1 MYHSFSIKN
10 FRCFDD
16 LTLEGL
22 GRINLIGG
30 RNNIGKTALLEALW
44 IHHGAANPDLAV
56 RVDAFRGLEQVAPD
70 NFLGNLFHGFDRDL
84 TVELC
89 ANGAW
94 GDTPRLL
101 RMWFED
107 SATFEIPV
115 PGLENNQPDPLQ
127 NSSMGIKSS
136 KVIVMDYFHES
147 EGRLTTKGRLVESQV
162 NPLVRTAGLETSIVS
177 GKLLQN
183 RPLAVFLSARRPGVS
198 NEDVTRYSQLEINGQ
213 QDGVLQILQLV
224 EPNLKRL
231 AVVSAGQTPAIYADV
246 KLGRL
251 IPMQLMGDGMARIL
265 SLSLSIA
272 SSPGGMVMVD
282 EIENGLHYTVM
293 EKVWQAVAAFARHYD
308 VQLFAT
314 THSHHCIQ
322 SACRAFA
329 ADEEEPLS
337 LYVLGRSAGKM
348 RSVRYGREKLATA
361 FEFGF
366 GVI

>member
-30 RNNIGKTALLEALW
+30 RNNIGKTAVLEALW
-44 IHHGAANPDLAV
+44 IHHGAVNPDLGM
-56 RVDAFRGLEQVAPD
+56 RVDAFRGVDAGDPE
-70 NFLGNLFHGFDRDL
+70 NFMSSLFYGFDRDL

-89 ANGAW
+89 AAGAW
-94 GDTPRLL
+94 GDDPRLL

-107 SATFEIPV
+107 SPTFETPV

-127 NSSMGIKSS
+127 NSSIGIKSS
-136 KVIVMDYFHES
+136 KVIVMDYSYES
-147 EGRLTTKGRLVESQV
+147 EGRLTTKGRLVENQV
-162 NPLVRTAGLETSIVS
+162 NPLVRASGLETTIIK
-177 GKLLQN
+177 GNLLQN
-183 RPLAVFLSARRPGVS
+183 RPLAVFLSARRPGFS
-198 NEDVTRYSQLEINGQ
+198 NEDVIRYSQLEINGQ
-213 QDGVLQILQLV
+213 QDGVLQILQLI

-231 AVVSAGQTPAIYADV
+231 AVVSAGPTPAVYADV
-246 KLGRL
+246 GTKPL
-251 IPMQLMGDGMARIL
+251 IPVQLMGEGMSRIL
-265 SLSLSIA
+265 SLGLSIA

-293 EKVWQAVAAFARHYD
+293 EKVWQAIAAFARHYD
-308 VQLFAT
+308 VQIFAT
-314 THSHHCIQ
+314 THSHPCIQ

-329 ADEEEPLS
+329 VDEEEPLQLYS
-337 LYVLGRSAGKM
+337 LGVRKGKM
-348 RSVRYGREKLATA
+348 SAAKYDRERLLTA
-361 FEFGF
+361 FDFGF

>member
-1 MYHSFSIKN
+1 MYHTFSIKN

-30 RNNIGKTALLEALW
+30 RNNIGKTAVLEALW
-44 IHHGAANPDLAV
+44 LHHGSANPDLAV
-56 RVDAFRGLEQVAPD
+56 RLDAFRGLEQVVPD
-70 NFLGNLFHGFDRDL
+70 NFLGNLFHGFDRSL

-89 ANGAW
+89 AGGDW
-94 GDTPRLL
+94 GDDPRLL

-107 SATFEIPV
+107 SSTFEIPV

-127 NSSMGIKSS
+127 NSSMGVKSS
-136 KVIVMDYFHES
+136 KVIVMDYSYES
-147 EGRLTTKGRLVESQV
+147 EDRLTTKGRLVENQV
-162 NPLVRTAGLETSIVS
+162 NPLVRTAGLETSIVRGS
-177 GKLLQN
+177 LSQN
-183 RPLAVFLSARRPGVS
+183 RTLAVFLSARRPGVS
-198 NEDVTRYSQLEINGQ
+198 NEDVIRYSQLEINGQ
-213 QDGVLQILQLV
+213 QDGVLQILQLI

-231 AVVSAGQTPAIYADV
+231 VVVSTGPTPAIYADV

-251 IPMQLMGDGMARIL
+251 IPMQLLGEGMSRIL
-265 SLSLSIA
+265 TVALSIA
-272 SSPGGMVMVD
+272 TVPGGMVLVD

-293 EKVWQAVAAFARHYD
+293 EKVWQAIAAFARHYD
-308 VQLFAT
+308 VQIFAT

-329 ADEEEPLS
+329 ADEEEPLQLYS
-337 LYVLGRSAGKM
+337 LGVRKGKM
-348 RSVRYGREKLATA
+348 SAVKYDRERLLTA
-361 FEFGF
+361 FDFGF

>member
-30 RNNIGKTALLEALW
+30 RNNIGKTAVLEALW

-56 RVDAFRGLEQVAPD
+56 RVDAFRGLDQVAPD

-89 ANGAW
+89 AGGDW
-94 GDTPRLL
+94 GDDLRLL

-107 SATFEIPV
+107 SPTFETPV
-115 PGLENNQPDPLQ
+115 PGLENNPPDPLQ

-136 KVIVMDYFHES
+136 KVIVMDYSYES
-147 EGRLTTKGRLVESQV
+147 GGRLTTKGRLVENQV
-162 NPLVRTAGLETSIVS
+162 NPLVRTAGLETTIIK
-177 GKLLQN
+177 GNLLQN
-183 RPLAVFLSARRPGVS
+183 RPLAVFLSSRRPDVN
-198 NEDVTRYSQLEINGQ
+198 NEDVIRYSQLEINGQ
-213 QDGVLQILQLV
+213 QDGVLQILQLI

-231 AVVSAGQTPAIYADV
+231 AVVSAGQAPAIYADV

-251 IPMQLMGDGMARIL
+251 IPMQLLGDGMSRIL
-265 SLSLSIA
+265 TVALSIA
-272 SSPGGMVMVD
+272 TVPGGMVAVD

-293 EKVWQAVAAFARHYD
+293 QEVWKAIADFARHYD
-308 VQLFAT
+308 VQIFAT
-314 THSHHCIQ
+314 THSHHCIK
-322 SACRAFA
+322 SACRAFEG
-329 ADEEEPLS
+329 DEEEPLQLYS
-337 LYVLGRSAGKM
+337 LGIRKGKM
-348 RSVRYGREKLATA
+348 SAVKYDRERLEFA
-361 FEFGF
+361 FEVGL

>member
-30 RNNIGKTALLEALW
+30 RNNIGKTAVLEALW
-44 IHHGAANPDLAV
+44 IHHGAVNPDLGM
-56 RVDAFRGLEQVAPD
+56 RVDAFRGVESGDPE
-70 NFLGNLFHGFDRDL
+70 NFMSSLFYGFDRDS
-84 TVELC
+84 VIELS
-89 ANGAW
+89 AQGDW
-94 GDTPRLL
+94 GDTARKLEIV
-101 RMWFED
+101 FE
-107 SATFEIPV
+107 SRPTAEV
-115 PGLENNQPDPLQ
+115 AMPGLGKVQTDVLQTSSVGQPGNKVVFDYCHDTGEQ
-127 NSSMGIKSS
+127 ITSSGW
-136 KVIVMDYFHES
+136 
-147 EGRLTTKGRLVESQV
+147 LVE
-162 NPLVRTAGLETSIVS
+162 
-177 GKLLQN
+177 
-183 RPLAVFLSARRPGVS
+183 RPVGPGLSALAMEKTQNVRPYQENGILLSSGRVGIS
-198 NEDVTRYSQLEINGQ
+198 EQDVNRYSRLEINGQ
-213 QDGVLQILQLV
+213 QDGVLQILQLI

-231 AVVSAGQTPAIYADV
+231 AVVSAGQTPSVYADMG
-246 KLGRL
+246 LGRL
-251 IPMQLMGDGMARIL
+251 IPVQLMGAGMSRIL

-272 SSPGGMVMVD
+272 TVPGGMVLVD

-308 VQLFAT
+308 VQIFAT

>member
-70 NFLGNLFHGFDRDL
+70 NFLGNLFHGFERDL

-89 ANGAW
+89 AAGAW
-94 GDTPRLL
+94 GDDLRLL

-107 SATFEIPV
+107 SPTFETPV
-115 PGLENNQPDPLQ
+115 PGLENNPPDPLQ
-127 NSSMGIKSS
+127 NSSMGIESS
-136 KVIVMDYFHES
+136 KVIVMDYSYES
-147 EGRLTTKGRLVESQV
+147 EGRLTTKGRLVENQV
-162 NPLVRTAGLETSIVS
+162 NPLVRTAGLETTIIKGSLS
-177 GKLLQN
+177 QN
-183 RPLAVFLSARRPGVS
+183 RTLAVFLSARRPGVS
-198 NEDVTRYSQLEINGQ
+198 NEDVIRYSQLEINGQ
-213 QDGVLQILQLV
+213 QDGVLQILQLI

-231 AVVSAGQTPAIYADV
+231 AVVSAGQTPSVYADMG
-246 KLGRL
+246 LGRL
-251 IPMQLMGDGMARIL
+251 IPVQLMGAGMSRIL
-265 SLSLSIA
+265 ALALSIA

-293 EKVWQAVAAFARHYD
+293 EKVWQAIAAFARHYD
-308 VQLFAT
+308 VQIFAT
-314 THSHHCIQ
+314 THSHHCIK
-322 SACRAFA
+322 SACRAFEG
-329 ADEEEPLS
+329 DEEEPLQLYS
-337 LYVLGRSAGKM
+337 LGVRKGKIATA
-348 RSVRYGREKLATA
+348 RYDRERLVTA

>member
-30 RNNIGKTALLEALW
+30 RNNIGKTAVLEALW
-44 IHHGAANPDLAV
+44 IHHGAVNPDLGM
-56 RVDAFRGLEQVAPD
+56 RVDGFRGVEQVAPD
-70 NFLGNLFHGFDRDL
+70 NFLGNLFHGFDRSL

-89 ANGAW
+89 AAGAW
-94 GDTPRLL
+94 GDDPRLL

-107 SATFEIPV
+107 NPTFEIPV

-147 EGRLTTKGRLVESQV
+147 EVRITAKGRLVENQV
-162 NPLVRTAGLETSIVS
+162 NPMVRTAGLEASIVR
-177 GKLLQN
+177 GNPLQG
-183 RPLAVFLSARRPGVS
+183 RPLAIFLSVRRAGVS
-198 NEDVTRYSQLEINGQ
+198 NDDVIRYSQLEINGQ
-213 QDGVLQILQLV
+213 QDGVLQILQLI

-231 AVVSAGQTPAIYADV
+231 VVVSAGPTPAVYADV
-246 KLGRL
+246 GTKPL
-251 IPMQLMGDGMARIL
+251 IPMQLMGDGMSRIL
-265 SLSLSIA
+265 TVALAIA
-272 SSPGGMVMVD
+272 SSPGGMVLVD

-293 EKVWQAVAAFARHYD
+293 EKVWQAIAAFARHYD
-308 VQLFAT
+308 VQIFAT

-329 ADEEEPLS
+329 ADEEEPLR
-337 LYVLGRSAGKM
+337 LYAIGRSKGQM
-348 RSVRYGREKLATA
+348 RAVKYSREKLVTA

>member
-44 IHHGAANPDLAV
+44 AHSGPTEPARILRLAAG
-56 RVDAFRGLEQVAPD
+56 RGLVDPD
-70 NFLGNLFHGFDRDL
+70 NAIKNLFFGFDSSA
-84 TVELC
+84 VIELC
-89 ANGAW
+89 ARGDWGAV
-94 GDTPRLL
+94 PRQLTICA
-101 RMWFED
+101 E
-107 SATFEIPV
+107 
-115 PGLENNQPDPLQ
+115 ENPRIQ
-127 NSSMGIKSS
+127 
-136 KVIVMDYFHES
+136 
-147 EGRLTTKGRLVESQV
+147 LTTGGYGKDWPDFPAPDSQKRIVLDYRDESGEKAETKGW
-162 NPLVRTAGLETSIVS
+162 LVRDADNARSLTIGYERKGPAAVGQCPV
-177 GKLLQN
+177 G
-183 RPLAVFLSARRPGVS
+183 VFLSSTKPSVS
-198 NEDVTRYSQLEINGQ
+198 SQDSERYSRLEINGQ
-213 QDGVLQILQLV
+213 QDVVLQILQIV
-224 EPNLKRL
+224 EPTLQRL
-231 AVVSAGQTPAIYADV
+231 TILATGTEPRIYADV
-246 KLGRL
+246 GTKPL
-251 IPMQLMGDGMARIL
+251 IPVQLMGAGMSRIL

-293 EKVWQAVAAFARHYD
+293 EKVWRAVAAFARHYD
-308 VQLFAT
+308 VQIFAT

-322 SACRAFA
+322 AACRAFA

-337 LYVLGRSAGKM
+337 LYVLGRSEGKM